1 MILSQFASR
10 LSGHSPTPKHILQ
23 ASRARGW
30 GGKMAQKGDFA
41 VAGSFAIASVLK
53 KYIRAFLGIFLPLD
67 FPYDLFLRLYFDE
80 RFYSPCNFALKDR
93 GHASQHPASCL

>member
-10 LSGHSPTPKHILQ
+10 LSGRGPIPEHILQ

-41 VAGSFAIASVLK
+41 VAWSFAIASKV
-53 KYIRAFLGIFLPLD
+53 YFLGFCIT
-67 FPYDLFLRLYFDE
+67 R
-80 RFYSPCNFALKDR
+80 
-93 GHASQHPASCL
+93 